1 MSDAKIILEADF
13 DTSHGWLGNLDEWQ
27 KHSGLVRAAILK
39 GWLNDLMNEYDQACD
54 DIYKEEI

>member
-1 MSDAKIILEADF
+1 MSEAKIILEADF
-13 DTSHGWLGNLDEWQ
+13 SASHGWLDNLEEWR

-39 GWLNDLMNEYDQACD
+39 GWLHDLMAEYDQACD